1 MVPRIRL
8 AAAACLMA
16 SGLLVAGT
24 GASLALADP
33 ESGKPAD
40 TGGSPNN
47 SAQPA
52 TGDPEATGTSGAAVP
67 GSAPGATGGPS
78 KPSSQVGDGRNGV
91 PAGGT
96 TGSAT
101 THESTHESASPTET
115 APTTVTETSSK
126 PTETETTHAP
136 QTESASP
143 SEQASGVT
151 THVSV
156 DPQVPLAD
164 LPQALVA
171 AAESEAA
178 AADVVV
184 STETTTTTAAPVW
197 WPFNWWNWAVPQ
209 VVTPDGGGS
218 GNGIPNQVTWQSP
231 IPPGMQLPVP
241 QLPTIPSDLLA
252 PINGFSFDPFVDAV
266 NGVLT
271 GVNNVVTG
279 LATAASQLPFAQVTL
294 PVVVFPGGPVVAV
307 PNGNGGS
314 VGAGSPGLAPRPGIP
329 AAPSH
334 PGNPGAGSPP
344 QAPSE
349 PAQKKQSPPAFSAS
363 NQASVAPSYRMGYM
377 EYLRAA
383 GLGEVAAVAVPG
395 FTGILILTGAGGLIG
410 YRQARAGSTMR
421 TGNTARFMG

>member
-1 MVPRIRL
+1 MRL

-33 ESGKPAD
+33 DTGKPAD
-40 TGGSPNN
+40 TGGSEHN
-47 SAQPA
+47 SAPPA
-52 TGDPEATGTSGAAVP
+52 TGDPEATGTSGAAAP
-67 GSAPGATGGPS
+67 GSAPGGTGSPS

-96 TGSAT
+96 TGTATAHET

-126 PTETETTHAP
+126 PTESASTPAP
-136 QTESASP
+136 QTGSASP
-143 SEQASGVT
+143 SEQSTGVT
-151 THVSV
+151 THVVVAPSV
-156 DPQVPLAD
+156 PTSA
-164 LPQALVA
+164 LPQALA
-171 AAESEAA
+171 AASEKLAA
-178 AADVVV
+178 AADIVPP
-184 STETTTTTAAPVW
+184 ETTPTAAPVLLP
-197 WPFNWWNWAVPQ
+197 WPFSWWNWAVPQ
-209 VVTPDGGGS
+209 VVTPNGGS
-218 GNGIPNQVTWQSP
+218 DGVPAPVTWQSP
-231 IPPGMQLPVP
+231 IPPGMQLPIP
-241 QLPTIPSDLLA
+241 QFPTIPRDLLA
-252 PINGFSFDPFVDAV
+252 PIGGFSFDPFVDAV

-279 LATAASQLPFAQVTL
+279 LATAASQLPFAQITL
-294 PVVVFPGGPVVAV
+294 PVVVFPGGPVVGS
-307 PNGNGGS
+307 PNVNGGS
-314 VGAGSPGLAPRPGIP
+314 VGVGPGVVPRPGIP
-329 AAPSH
+329 AAPS
-334 PGNPGAGSPP
+334 PPMNPGASSAPP
-344 QAPSE
+344 PPPP
-349 PAQKKQSPPAFSAS
+349 PAQKQQAPPAFSAG

-383 GLGEVAAVAVPG
+383 GFGEVAAVAVPG

>member
-1 MVPRIRL
+1 MRL

-40 TGGSPNN
+40 TGGSLNN
-47 SAQPA
+47 SAPPA
-52 TGDPEATGTSGAAVP
+52 TGDPQATGTSGA
-67 GSAPGATGGPS
+67 SAPGSPPGGTGGPS
-78 KPSSQVGDGRNGV
+78 KPSSQVGDGRNGI
-91 PAGGT
+91 PSGGT
-96 TGSAT
+96 TGTAT
-101 THESTHESASPTET
+101 GTASTHESTHESPSPTET

-126 PTETETTHAP
+126 PTESASMPAP
-136 QTESASP
+136 QTGSASA

-151 THVSV
+151 THVVVAPSV
-156 DPQVPLAD
+156 
-164 LPQALVA
+164 LPQALAAASEKLAAA
-171 AAESEAA
+171 AAETPPPAA
-178 AADVVV
+178 APV
-184 STETTTTTAAPVW
+184 VW
-197 WPFNWWNWAVPQ
+197 WPFNWWNWAIPQ
-209 VVTPDGGGS
+209 VVTPNGGGS
-218 GNGIPNQVTWQSP
+218 DGLPNQVTWQSP
-231 IPPGMQLPVP
+231 IPPGMQLPIP
-241 QLPTIPSDLLA
+241 QLPTIPQGLLA
-252 PINGFSFDPFVDAV
+252 PIGGLSFDPFVDAV

-279 LATAASQLPFAQVTL
+279 LATAASQLPFAQITL
-294 PVVVFPGGPVVAV
+294 PVVVFPGGPAAGV

-314 VGAGSPGLAPRPGIP
+314 VGAGGPGIVPRPGIP
-329 AAPSH
+329 AAPL
-334 PGNPGAGSPP
+334 PPANPGAGAPP
-344 QAPSE
+344 PAPP
-349 PAQKKQSPPAFSAS
+349 PAQKQQTPPAFSAG

-383 GLGEVAAVAVPG
+383 GFGEVAAVAVPG

>member
-1 MVPRIRL
+1 MRL

-33 ESGKPAD
+33 DASKPAD

-47 SAQPA
+47 SAPPA
-52 TGDPEATGTSGAAVP
+52 TGEPEATGTSGASAP
-67 GSAPGATGGPS
+67 GSAPGGTAGPS

-91 PAGGT
+91 PTGGT

-101 THESTHESASPTET
+101 THESTHESATPTQT

-126 PTETETTHAP
+126 PTETETTHVP
-136 QTESASP
+136 QAGSAAP
-143 SEQASGVT
+143 SEQSTGVT
-151 THVSV
+151 THVVVAPSV
-156 DPQVPLAD
+156 LAAE
-164 LPQALVA
+164 LQQALVEVPEGAAA
-171 AAESEAA
+171 AAEISP
-178 AADVVV
+178 
-184 STETTTTTAAPVW
+184 TEPTTTTAAPVLG
-197 WPFNWWNWAVPQ
+197 WPFTWWNWALPQ
-209 VVTPDGGGS
+209 VVTPNGGGS

-241 QLPTIPSDLLA
+241 QFPTIPRDLLA
-252 PINGFSFDPFVDAV
+252 PINGFAFDPFVDAV

-271 GVNNVVTG
+271 GVNTVVTG
-279 LATAASQLPFAQVTL
+279 LATAASQLPFAQITL
-294 PVVVFPGGPVVAV
+294 PVVVFPGGPVVGV
-307 PNGNGGS
+307 PNANGGS
-314 VGAGSPGLAPRPGIP
+314 AGAGGPGVLPRPGIP
-329 AAPSH
+329 AAPLA
-334 PGNPGAGSPP
+334 PGNPGASSAPP
-344 QAPSE
+344 PPP
-349 PAQKKQSPPAFSAS
+349 PAQKQQSPPAFSAS

-383 GLGEVAAVAVPG
+383 GFGEVAAVAVPG